1 MAKGSVMEYTTVTN
15 IHWSD
20 SDQTT
25 IDCTVDFVGLGSVP
39 FTVNQNDTENH
50 SIKLWNEINN
60 GDYGAIGNPPP
71 LGTPS
76 AIQDSA

>member
-1 MAKGSVMEYTTVTN
+1 MKYTSVTN

-39 FTVNQNDTENH
+39 FTASLIDKEPH

-60 GDYGAIGNPPP
+60 GDYGSIGDFIP
-71 LGTPS
+71 
-76 AIQDSA
+76 IDSA